1 MTDLDRDLV
10 RRAARGE
17 REAFDALIASRWER
31 MYRIALRVVGERE
44 EARDVAQNA
53 CLRLWQTLERFRPD
67 EDLDAWIYR
76 MVVNLS
82 IDATRRRR
90 LRPVPRAGAADPR
103 ASGDA
108 RGAQPVSPD
117 ERPTARET
125 GPEARLLQSE
135 LERALQE
142 LTADLPAR
150 QKAAF
155 VLTRIEGISA
165 NRVAEIL
172 GVAPSTVR
180 NQVLQARAVL
190 ARRLGER
197 FPHLL
202 GRSSGG
208 SREED
213 G

>member
-1 MTDLDRDLV
+1 MTDSDRDLV
-10 RRAARGE
+10 RRAARGD
-17 REAFDALIASRWER
+17 REAFDALIAGRWER

-44 EARDVAQNA
+44 EARDVAQSA
-53 CLRLWQTLERFRPD
+53 CLRLWQTLGRFRAD

-82 IDATRRRR
+82 IDATRRRSA
-90 LRPVPRAGAADPR
+90 RPVRPGGRRGSTDVRETAPAPAPAPEPPAPR
-103 ASGDA
+103 
-108 RGAQPVSPD
+108 
-117 ERPTARET
+117 T
-125 GPEARLLQSE
+125 GPEEEVLQGE

-142 LTADLPAR
+142 LTADLPPR

-180 NQVLQARAVL
+180 NQVFQARSVL

-202 GRSSGG
+202 GRA
-208 SREED
+208 RPTENADEED
-213 G
+213 S

>member
-1 MTDLDRDLV
+1 MTDVDRDLV
-10 RRAARGE
+10 RRAARGD
-17 REAFDALIASRWER
+17 RQAFDALIAGRWER

-90 LRPVPRAGAADPR
+90 ARPVPHGSATGPGASA
-103 ASGDA
+103 DA
-108 RGAQPVSPD
+108 RSGGPVPPD
-117 ERPTARET
+117 GRTEDET
-125 GPEARLLQSE
+125 GPEARLLQGE

-142 LTADLPAR
+142 LAADLPPR

-165 NRVAEIL
+165 TRVAEIL

-180 NQVLQARAVL
+180 NQVRQARSVL

-202 GRSSGG
+202 GRPADESG
-208 SREED
+208 EED
-213 G
+213 A